1 MNSKSFIFSI
11 VLFSIS
17 TLTFGQVPVY
27 DRFEYE
33 FKSSK
38 EYSDPIYQVQNFEII
53 FTSPTGVKKT
63 VRGFW
68 DGGNS
73 WKVRFMPDEIGTW
86 VFVSSSSD
94 QENTGLNN
102 IEGTFECTAPES
114 DLDLFQKGPIVHF
127 PGTYQLR
134 HQDGTPFFWT
144 ACTAWNGALK
154 STQEEWDYYLKNRLE
169 NSYNT
174 IQLVTTQWR
183 GSEKNGEGEVA
194 FTGSGHIQINP
205 EFFKRIDERVEEAN
219 RKGLLVSP
227 VILWALPFGEGT
239 EFSPGYYLPIREAVI
254 LAKYIVA
261 RYQGNHVLWNLGGD
275 GKYYGDLEDRWK
287 SIGEEVF
294 GEGKY
299 QGLVT
304 LHPHG
309 LSWVG
314 DTYED
319 EPWYEV
325 YTYQSSHSKAE
336 GTVNWINKGPISD
349 RWSKIRPLPFI
360 NTEPLY
366 EDIRKDAS
374 PRDIRNAWYW
384 SVFAAPVAGIT
395 YGANGIWPWLRE
407 GEEIENHGPSGHVSR
422 WKESLELPGSIQ
434 MGYLHEFFTSMEW
447 WELKPATDLLVYQPG
462 DDDFS
467 HFVSVVAN
475 EDRSKI
481 VLYIPIKETVEIYN
495 MKNEMFDAKWFDPV
509 SSSYE
514 KAEISY
520 DDHFLVIENIKNQ
533 DMVLVLDKFHKQ

>member
-11 VLFSIS
+11 VLFLIS

-94 QENTGLNN
+94 KENAGLNN
-102 IEGTFECTAPES
+102 IEGDFECTKPES
-114 DLDLFQKGPIVHF
+114 KLDLYQKGPIVHF
-127 PGTYQLR
+127 PGSYQLN

-287 SIGEEVF
+287 SIGEQVF

-299 QGLVT
+299 QGLMT

-336 GTVNWINKGPISD
+336 GTVNWINNGPVSD

-374 PRDIRNAWYW
+374 PQDIRNAWYW

-407 GEEIENHGPSGHVSR
+407 GEEIENHGPSGHVTR

-434 MGYLHEFFTSMEW
+434 MGYLNQLFSKFNW
-447 WELKPATDLLVYQPG
+447 WELKPNQSLLIHQPG
-462 DDDFS
+462 EESFDQ
-467 HFVSVVAN
+467 FVSVLSDP
-475 EDRSKI
+475 ESKL
-481 VLYIPIKETVEIYN
+481 VLVYSPQKGDFQIKPIWK
-495 MKNEMFDAKWFDPV
+495 
-509 SSSYE
+509 SSYKVTWFNPASNE
-514 KAEISY
+514 YLSGESIQMNQIMT
-520 DDHFLVIENIKNQ
+520 FENPFEE
-533 DMVLVLDKFHKQ
+533 DAVLILENGK

>member
-1 MNSKSFIFSI
+1 MNPKSFIFCI
-11 VLFSIS
+11 VLFSVS
-17 TLTFGQVPVY
+17 TLTFGQIPIY
-27 DRFEYE
+27 ERFEHV
-33 FKSSK
+33 FTSSK
-38 EYSDPIYQVQNFEII
+38 TYDDPIYQVQNFEVV
-53 FTSPTGVKKT
+53 FSSPSGVTKT

-68 DGGNS
+68 DGGDT

-86 VFVSSSSD
+86 TYISNSSD
-94 QENTGLNN
+94 KGNSGLHQ
-102 IEGTFECTAPES
+102 IEGSFECKASENE
-114 DLDLFQKGPIVHF
+114 LDLYQKGPIVHF

-134 HQDGTPFFWT
+134 HQDGAPFFWT

-154 STQEEWDYYLKNRLE
+154 STQEEWDYYLENRLE

-205 EFFKRIDERVEEAN
+205 EFFKRIDERIDEAN

-287 SIGEEVF
+287 SIGEQVF

-309 LSWVG
+309 LSWIG
-314 DTYED
+314 DTYEN
-319 EPWYEV
+319 EPWYEL
-325 YTYQSSHSKAE
+325 YTYQSSHSKAD
-336 GTVNWINKGPISD
+336 GTVNWINKGPVSD

-366 EDIRKDAS
+366 EDIQKDAS
-374 PRDIRNAWYW
+374 PQDIRNAWYW

-434 MGYLHEFFTSMEW
+434 MGYLNQLFTNFNW
-447 WELKPATDLLVYQPG
+447 WELKPNQSLLVHQPG
-462 DDDFS
+462 EESFDQ
-467 HFVSVVAN
+467 FVSVLSDLEN
-475 EDRSKI
+475 KL
-481 VLYIPIKETVEIYN
+481 VLVYSPKKGDFQIKPIWE
-495 MKNEMFDAKWFDPV
+495 
-509 SSSYE
+509 SSYKVTWFNPATNEYLSGERIQMNQIETFENPFEEDAVLILE
-514 KAEISY
+514 KE
-520 DDHFLVIENIKNQ
+520 K
-533 DMVLVLDKFHKQ
+533 

>member
-1 MNSKSFIFSI
+1 MNPKSFIFCI
-11 VLFSIS
+11 VLFSVS
-17 TLTFGQVPVY
+17 TFTFGQIPIY
-27 DRFEYE
+27 ERFEHVFTSNKTYD
-33 FKSSK
+33 
-38 EYSDPIYQVQNFEII
+38 DPIYQVQNFEIV

-68 DGGNS
+68 DGGDT

-86 VFVSSSSD
+86 TYISNSSD
-94 QENTGLNN
+94 KGNSGLHQ
-102 IEGTFECTAPES
+102 IEGSFECKASENE
-114 DLDLFQKGPIVHF
+114 LDLYQKGPIVHF

-154 STQEEWDYYLKNRLE
+154 STQEEWDYYLENRLE

-205 EFFKRIDERVEEAN
+205 EFFKRIDERIEEAN

-287 SIGEEVF
+287 SIGEQVF

-319 EPWYEV
+319 ESWYEV

-336 GTVNWINKGPISD
+336 GTVNWINKGPVTD

-374 PRDIRNAWYW
+374 PQDIRNAWYW

-407 GEEIENHGPSGHVSR
+407 GEEIENHGPSEHVKR

-434 MGYLHEFFTSMEW
+434 MGYLNQLFTKFKW
-447 WELKPATDLLVYQPG
+447 WELKPNQTLLVHQPGEESFDQFVSILSEAENKLLLVYTPQKQTFQIKPIFGKSYNVIWFNPATNEYLPG
-462 DDDFS
+462 ESIQMNQILTFENP
-467 HFVSVVAN
+467 FE
-475 EDRSKI
+475 EDA
-481 VLYIPIKETVEIYN
+481 VLILELKE
-495 MKNEMFDAKWFDPV
+495 
-509 SSSYE
+509 
-514 KAEISY
+514 
-520 DDHFLVIENIKNQ
+520 
-533 DMVLVLDKFHKQ
+533 

>member
-1 MNSKSFIFSI
+1 MNPKSFIFCI
-11 VLFSIS
+11 VLFSVS
-17 TLTFGQVPVY
+17 TFTFGQIPIY
-27 DRFEYE
+27 ERFEQVFTSNKTYD
-33 FKSSK
+33 
-38 EYSDPIYQVQNFEII
+38 DPIYQVQNFEIV

-68 DGGNS
+68 DGGDT

-86 VFVSSSSD
+86 TYISNSSD
-94 QENTGLNN
+94 KGNSGLHQ
-102 IEGTFECTAPES
+102 IEGSFECKASENE
-114 DLDLFQKGPIVHF
+114 LDLYQKGPIVHF

-154 STQEEWDYYLKNRLE
+154 STQEEWDYYLENRLE

-205 EFFKRIDERVEEAN
+205 EFFKRIDERIDEAN

-227 VILWALPFGEGT
+227 VILWALPFGDGT
-239 EFSPGYYLPIREAVI
+239 EYSPGYYLPIREAVI

-287 SIGEEVF
+287 SIGEQVF

-336 GTVNWINKGPISD
+336 GTVNWINKGPVTD
-349 RWSKIRPLPFI
+349 RWSKIRPLPII

-374 PRDIRNAWYW
+374 PQDIRNAWYW
-384 SVFAAPVAGIT
+384 SVFAAPVAGLT

-407 GEEIENHGPSGHVSR
+407 GEEIENHGPSEHVKR

-434 MGYLHEFFTSMEW
+434 MGYLNQLFTKFKW
-447 WELKPATDLLVYQPG
+447 WELKPNQTLLVHQPGEESFDQFVSILSDAENKLLLVYTPQMQTFQIKPIFGKSYKVTWFNPATNEYLPG
-462 DDDFS
+462 ESIQIYQILTFENP
-467 HFVSVVAN
+467 FE
-475 EDRSKI
+475 EDA
-481 VLYIPIKETVEIYN
+481 VLILELKE
-495 MKNEMFDAKWFDPV
+495 
-509 SSSYE
+509 
-514 KAEISY
+514 
-520 DDHFLVIENIKNQ
+520 
-533 DMVLVLDKFHKQ
+533 

>member
-1 MNSKSFIFSI
+1 MNPKSFTFCI

-17 TLTFGQVPVY
+17 TLTFGQISVFE
-27 DRFEYE
+27 RFEHV
-33 FKSSK
+33 FTSSK
-38 EYSDPIYQVQNFEII
+38 TYNDPIYQVQNFEVI
-53 FTSPTGVKKT
+53 FSSPSGVTKT

-68 DGGNS
+68 DGGDI

-86 VFVSSSSD
+86 TFISNSSD
-94 QENTGLNN
+94 KGNSGLNQ
-102 IEGTFECTAPES
+102 IEGSFECKASES
-114 DLDLFQKGPIVHF
+114 ELDLYQKGPIIHF

-154 STQEEWDYYLKNRLE
+154 STQEEWDYYLENRLE

-205 EFFKRIDERVEEAN
+205 EFFKRIDERIEEAN

-287 SIGEEVF
+287 SIGEQVF

-309 LSWVG
+309 LSWIG

-336 GTVNWINKGPISD
+336 GTVNWINKGPVTD

-360 NTEPLY
+360 NSEPLY
-366 EDIRKDAS
+366 EDIQKDAS
-374 PRDIRNAWYW
+374 PQDIRNAWYW
-384 SVFAAPVAGIT
+384 SVFATPVAGIT

-434 MGYLHEFFTSMEW
+434 MGYLNQLFSRFNW
-447 WELKPATDLLVYQPG
+447 WELKPNQSLLVQQPG
-462 DDDFS
+462 EESFDQFISVLSDPERKLVLVYSPQKGNFS
-467 HFVSVVAN
+467 LNQVSG
-475 EDRSKI
+475 
-481 VLYIPIKETVEIYN
+481 
-495 MKNEMFDAKWFDPV
+495 
-509 SSSYE
+509 SSYKVIWFNPATNEYLSGKSIQMNQIAAFENPFEGDAVLILE
-514 KAEISY
+514 KE
-520 DDHFLVIENIKNQ
+520 K
-533 DMVLVLDKFHKQ
+533 